1 MTFLG
6 LLTQLDSGNS
16 DSIWMLE
23 IDLILNNMSRVGCWM
38 VHWKDK
44 MFSGAVLCGL
54 GYVWCFRG
62 VGNLATLVE
71 GRGGELRIVLTVFFQ
86 FKEKE

>member
-44 MFSGAVLCGL
+44 DFSGAVLCGS
-54 GYVWCFRG
+54 GCVWCFRG
-62 VGNLATLVE
+62 LVILLLL
-71 GRGGELRIVLTVFFQ
+71 LRVVVS
-86 FKEKE
+86 